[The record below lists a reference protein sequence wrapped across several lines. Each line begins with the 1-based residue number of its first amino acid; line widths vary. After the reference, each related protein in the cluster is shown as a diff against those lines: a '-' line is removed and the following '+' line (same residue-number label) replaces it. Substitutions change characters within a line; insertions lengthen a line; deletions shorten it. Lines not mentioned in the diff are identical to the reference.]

1 MLQRFQ
7 NLSVFDE
14 IKNRYSPD
22 TFFAPI
28 TAKKTGSFKNNAC
41 KQQVETFHTETSLLT
56 LKNRQPVFYFEMPAK
71 FNLAPI
77 GNLCVFTPDTDA
89 CIKYV
94 SISDI

>member
-1 MLQRFQ
+1 MFCAP
-7 NLSVFDE
+7 NCE
-14 IKNRYSPD
+14 YIPD

-28 TAKKTGSFKNNAC
+28 TAKKTGGFKDNAC
-41 KQQVETFHTETSLLT
+41 KQQVETFRWNVSTP
-56 LKNRQPVFYFEMPAK
+56 KNRQPVFYFEMPAK

-77 GNLCVFTPDTDA
+77 GNLCIFAPDTDA